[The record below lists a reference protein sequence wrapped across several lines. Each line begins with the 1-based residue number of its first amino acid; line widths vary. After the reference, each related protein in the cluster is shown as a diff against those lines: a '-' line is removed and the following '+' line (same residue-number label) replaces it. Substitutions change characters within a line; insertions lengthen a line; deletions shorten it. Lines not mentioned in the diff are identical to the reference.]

1 MLQEPLLRAS
11 VSSTDQTDPKQ
22 AFIFSVG
29 MRFFMAGFLLWRA
42 MDSLNT
48 ASKTGVVGQFCWA
61 FFAIFQTGGLLV
73 MTVADIDMNVYAK
86 QHKTGVLASVVYY
99 GIVYCIS
106 LYNPV
111 PGSLY
116 SLLL

>member
-48 ASKTGVVGQFCWA
+48 GSGNNSDLSGVVGQFCWA

-86 QHKTGVLASVVYY
+86 QHKTGVLASVVY
-99 GIVYCIS
+99 
-106 LYNPV
+106 
-111 PGSLY
+111 
-116 SLLL
+116 